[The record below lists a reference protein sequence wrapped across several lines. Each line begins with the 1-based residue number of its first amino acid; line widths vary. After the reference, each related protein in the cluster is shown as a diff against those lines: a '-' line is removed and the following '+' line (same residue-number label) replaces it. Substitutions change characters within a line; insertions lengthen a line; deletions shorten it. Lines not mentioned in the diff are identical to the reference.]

1 MKRKILIIVVLIIV
15 IIQLIPSG
23 RPDNNP
29 VPGKDLLEVVE
40 AADEIVTLLKSA
52 CYDCH
57 SQQVIYPW
65 YSYVAPVSFLVS
77 RDVRVGREQLDFGF
91 WGDLS
96 KRKQIKALDE
106 ISEAVEA
113 GDMPMKIYPIMHPNA
128 KLTDAQRQQIIDWC
142 EISADRLFE

>member
-40 AADEIVTLLKSA
+40 APDEIVALLKSA

-77 RDVRVGREQLDFGF
+77 RDVRVGREHLDFGF

-113 GDMPMKIYPIMHPNA
+113 GDMPMKIYPIMHPDA

>member
-1 MKRKILIIVVLIIV
+1 MKRIILIIVVLVIV
-15 IIQLIPSG
+15 IIQFIPSG

-40 AADEIVTLLKSA
+40 APDEITTLLKSA

-77 RDVRVGREQLDFGF
+77 RDVRVGREHLDFGF

-113 GDMPMKIYPIMHPNA
+113 GDMPMKIYPIMHPDA

-142 EISADRLFE
+142 EISADELFE

>member
-1 MKRKILIIVVLIIV
+1 MIRKVLIIVVVIFV
-15 IIQLIPSG
+15 IIQFIPSG

-29 VPGKDLLEVVE
+29 VPGKDLLDMVDASDDVV
-40 AADEIVTLLKSA
+40 AILKSA

-77 RDVRVGREQLDFGF
+77 RDVREGREHLDFGL

-106 ISEAVEA
+106 ISEEVEA
-113 GDMPMKIYPIMHPNA
+113 GEMPMKIYPIMHPDA